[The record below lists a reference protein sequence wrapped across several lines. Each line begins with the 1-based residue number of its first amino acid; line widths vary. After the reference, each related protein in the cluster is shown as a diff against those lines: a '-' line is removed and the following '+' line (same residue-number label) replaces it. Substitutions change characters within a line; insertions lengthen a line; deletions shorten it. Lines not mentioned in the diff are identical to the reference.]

1 MSSTED
7 GKSARRFPRTP
18 WDLVRRAAGVVPA
31 AEPEGASS
39 QSPVSSPEAGERPT
53 RRSATTGPPA
63 GAPGERPAGVP
74 DAIGEDTDHRRDAGA
89 TSGPGAPDATDE
101 QRQAID
107 ELLVLYRPMMCGH
120 VLSKFRHQVRRDQVD
135 DLLQGFVTDKLL
147 TRSILRRADQRK
159 GKFRTYLL
167 TSLDRYVISSLRA
180 RGIRRRGM
188 ERYSQHL
195 ADAHPNGMAATAL
208 QPVESDGDEVT
219 WARHILN
226 QVLAKM
232 QAECRR
238 THPQTWQVFEARL
251 LGPILRSRPEV
262 PYSEL
267 VELFGFQSPMQ
278 AANAL
283 VTAKRMFRRLLDATI
298 AEHAD
303 HEAAKGG
310 IAALMAILG
319 GEHD

>member
-1 MSSTED
+1 MSGTDD

-18 WDLVRRAAGVVPA
+18 WDLVRRAAG
-31 AEPEGASS
+31 AEPDGASS
-39 QSPVSSPEAGERPT
+39 QSPVSSPEAGERPA
-53 RRSATTGPPA
+53 RGPAAT
-63 GAPGERPAGVP
+63 GEG
-74 DAIGEDTDHRRDAGA
+74 TDHRRDAGA
-89 TSGPGAPDATDE
+89 TPDEGSPDATED

-147 TRSILRRADQRK
+147 TRSILRRADERK

-180 RGIRRRGM
+180 RGTRQRGL

-195 ADAHPNGMAATAL
+195 ADAHPNGMAAVRPAD
-208 QPVESDGDEVT
+208 SDGDEVA

-238 THPQTWQVFEARL
+238 THPQIWRVFEARL
-251 LGPILRSRPEV
+251 LGPILRGRPEV

-267 VELFGFQSPMQ
+267 VARFGFQSPTQ

-283 VTAKRMFRRLLDATI
+283 VTAKRTFRRLLDATI
-298 AEHAD
+298 AEHTD
-303 HEAAKGG
+303 HEAARGG